1 MKALVIYNLPN
12 DFNSTEEQGKPVI
25 FRSHQASASSA
36 NNKSI
41 IHQNMVDIIIA
52 GKKTI
57 IDAYNITALEAGE
70 MMILSKGSSL
80 ISQALLK
87 QGLFH
92 NLAIYF
98 TNDVLA
104 DFWIKYTTGGSG
116 NSKKNVK
123 HPFITYRQDVFI
135 NNYINSILLLLK
147 LPSKFSDQLKQV
159 KLEELLLYLLHTNP
173 EKLQSL
179 SMIAK
184 DNEDMQFRRAAE
196 SHITTPISVEELA
209 FLCNTSLSTFKRKF
223 SNIYG
228 TSPQRWLTRQKMQL
242 AANLLKLPQ
251 ERSGSVYAQVGYA
264 NQSSFIIAFKKEY
277 GMTPK
282 DYRLANLSLW
292 LNSLNV

>member
-1 MKALVIYNLPN
+1 LLIYNLKALVIYNLPN
-12 DFNSTEEQGKPVI
+12 DFNSAEEQGKPVI
-25 FRSHQASASSA
+25 IRSHQASTSSA

-57 IDAYNITALEAGE
+57 IDAYNITTLEAGE

-80 ISQALLK
+80 ISQALPK

-92 NLAIYF
+92 NLVIYF
-98 TNDVLA
+98 TNEILA
-104 DFWIKYTTGGSG
+104 GFWIKHTTGS
-116 NSKKNVK
+116 NRNLKDNAK

-135 NNYINSILLLLK
+135 SNYIDSVLLLLK
-147 LPSKFSDQLKQV
+147 SPSKFPDQFKQV

-184 DNEDMQFRRAAE
+184 DNEDMQFRKAAE
-196 SHITTPISVEELA
+196 SHITTPISVDELA

-223 SNIYG
+223 LNIYG

-242 AANLLKLPQ
+242 AANLLKHPQ
-251 ERSGSVYAQVGYA
+251 ERPGSVYAQVGFA
-264 NQSSFIIAFKKEY
+264 NQSSFILAFKKAY

-282 DYRLANLSLW
+282 EYQLANLS
-292 LNSLNV
+292 